1 MARPAT
7 GGKQRKRVNGT
18 GSVAQLKDGRWVA
31 SAIIDGERVYRY
43 RRSRK
48 DADLAL
54 AAILNGTEKPT
65 RRSSRNATAPTAP
78 DSDMTLSEWITAWL
92 ETCEG
97 RLRPSTCH
105 NYKKALAR
113 VIPIAGETRI
123 ADLTPAS
130 LTATINRVKK
140 RGTRA
145 AQDTYTVLRTCL
157 QAAADLEILPRNP
170 MLKVAKPRHQP
181 KERDYWNVT
190 QTRRF
195 IDCAMES
202 DRKWAPLCAF
212 LVTTGLRISEAFG
225 LTWADID
232 LANSRIRIRESIA
245 YVGQQR
251 MVSPPK
257 TKASRRWVSLDASAR
272 EVIARMTPGQ
282 SNEGVFRTKNGKP
295 PTPPN
300 VREALLHVCEEAGV
314 PPLNPHGLRH
324 VAAMLALTAT
334 RDIYL
339 VQRRLGHAN
348 VNVTLGI
355 YGYSADDEGEVA
367 GALDRLLDPPA
378 MSSGV
383 RFDSNQEELAAD

>member
-1 MARPAT
+1 MARAT
-7 GGKQRKRVNGT
+7 KRPNGT
-18 GSVAQLKDGRWVA
+18 GSVTRRKDGRWAA
-31 SAIIDGERVYRY
+31 SVVIDGKRVFRY
-43 RRSRK
+43 RHNRK
-48 DADLAL
+48 EAELAL
-54 AAILNGTEKPT
+54 AALLSGEDAPLQ
-65 RRSSRNATAPTAP
+65 RTAQDTDTTTP
-78 DSDMTLSEWITAWL
+78 DSAMTLNEWITAWL

-113 VIPIAGETRI
+113 VIPIAGDSRI

-130 LTATINRVKK
+130 LSTIINRVKK

-181 KERDYWNVT
+181 KEREYWNVT

-225 LTWADID
+225 MTWADVD
-232 LANSRIRIRESIA
+232 LANSRIRVRESIV

-251 MVSPPK
+251 LAGPPK
-257 TKASRRWVSLDASAR
+257 TKASRRWVSLDASAY

-282 SNEGVFRTKNGKP
+282 PKEGVFRTKNGKP
-295 PTPPN
+295 PTPAN
-300 VREALLHVCEEAGV
+300 VREALLHVCEEADV

-355 YGYSADDEGEVA
+355 YGYSSDDEGVVA
-367 GALDRLLDPPA
+367 GALDSLLR
-378 MSSGV
+378 GNV
-383 RFDSNQEELAAD
+383 RPSNPYDAEVHPLAAD